1 MEVIRVIAGADGET
15 IYPYRLKPVFKEK
28 IWGGRNLEGVLGKA
42 LPPDQSIGETWEA
55 WEGCLI
61 ENGEYAGQT
70 LDWAI
75 DKNAAGVLG
84 AASAGRRFP
93 LLFKFI
99 DAQDD
104 LSVQVHPDDA
114 QAQAMEDYAFGKTE
128 AWYILDA
135 APNSKLILGLSRD
148 AKPEEIAARIKDNTL
163 VDLLA
168 SVPVRTGDVLF
179 VPAGVVHAIGK
190 GIVLAEIQENSD
202 ITYRLYD
209 WGRKAKGRELH
220 VDASLRVMDF
230 AALTEPQV
238 PSLVIHHSRFDQQFL
253 VACRYFVLEH
263 LEIHSPT
270 PPLTLEGKFQ
280 IFSVIRG
287 AANISYG
294 NEIRRKVEAERGQ
307 TFVIPAQLGEYEI
320 TPQTSPCGI
329 LRAFVPDLR
338 RDVVIPLRRA
348 GYDVAS
354 IERLGGSVPGR
365 NDLSPLLRN

>member
-1 MEVIRVIAGADGET
+1 MITVQASADDEL
-15 IYPYRLKPVFKEK
+15 IYPYRLKPVIKEK
-28 IWGGRNLEGVLGKA
+28 IWGGRNLESVLGKA
-42 LPPDQSIGETWEA
+42 LPPDRLIGETWEA

-61 ENGEYAGQT
+61 ENGAYAGQT

-84 AASAGRRFP
+84 SASAGRRFP

-135 APNSKLILGLSRD
+135 APDSRLILGLSRNV
-148 AKPEEIAARIKDNTL
+148 KPEEIAARIRDNTL
-163 VDLLA
+163 VDLMA
-168 SVPVRTGDVLF
+168 FVPVRSGDVLF
-179 VPAGVVHAIGK
+179 VPAGTVHAIGK

-209 WGRKAKGRELH
+209 WGREAKGRELH

-230 AALTEPQV
+230 TALTEPQV
-238 PSLVIHHSRFDQQFL
+238 PSLVIHHPHFDQRFL

-263 LEIHSPT
+263 LEIKSPT
-270 PPLTLEGKFQ
+270 PPLLLEDRFQ
-280 IFSVIRG
+280 IFSVIQG

-294 NEIRRKVEAERGQ
+294 EGNRRSVEAARGQ

-320 TPQTSPCGI
+320 TPQTNSCGI
-329 LRAFVPDLR
+329 LRAFVPDLQK
-338 RDVVIPLRRA
+338 DVIIPLRRA
-348 GYDVAS
+348 GYDNAS
-354 IERLGGSVPGR
+354 IGRLGGPVLEH
-365 NDLSPLLRN
+365 NDLLPPLRN